1 METLVSLCV
10 GLGLAAACGFRVF
23 LPLAIM
29 SIASK
34 AGMVTPAESFA
45 WVATWPA
52 VIAFSTACIVEVA
65 GYYIPWVDHALDA
78 VATPAAVVA
87 GALVAVSQFGNV
99 DPLLGWTS
107 GIIGGGGLA
116 GAVQGLT
123 VLTRAT
129 STATTGGVANPVV
142 STAENTAAAT
152 VATAAVV
159 TPLVLGVVLV
169 LGAIVVA
176 RRVLIARRRRRHA
189 AVTAPVQKAA
199 ITLIRPVVTHD
210 QKTARAAA

>member
-65 GYYIPWVDHALDA
+65 GYYVPWVDHALDA
-78 VATPAAVVA
+78 VATPAAVIA
-87 GALVAVSQFGNV
+87 GAMVAVSQFGNV

-123 VLTRAT
+123 VMTRAT
-129 STATTGGVANPVV
+129 STATTGGIGNPVV

-152 VATAAVV
+152 VATAAIV
-159 TPLVLGVVLV
+159 TPLALGALLVLV
-169 LGAIVVA
+169 AILVTRRLIIRRNRLRAATQVA
-176 RRVLIARRRRRHA
+176 ASGTSIA
-189 AVTAPVQKAA
+189 V
-199 ITLIRPVVTHD
+199 IRPVLESD
-210 QKTARAAA
+210 ARAAA